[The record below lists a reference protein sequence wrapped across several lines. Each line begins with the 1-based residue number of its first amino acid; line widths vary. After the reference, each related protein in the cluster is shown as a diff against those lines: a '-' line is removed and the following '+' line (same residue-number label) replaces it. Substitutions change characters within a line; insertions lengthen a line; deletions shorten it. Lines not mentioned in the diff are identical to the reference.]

1 MFVCFKDSYFPQG
14 VNMQCEITV
23 EVIDKP
29 ILACT
34 TLYSFGSGIQ
44 LKITH
49 DHE

>member
-1 MFVCFKDSYFPQG
+1 
-14 VNMQCEITV
+14 MQSEIAV

-44 LKITH
+44 LKLLMTMTLVFAL
-49 DHE
+49 